1 MTKSKKRRLVCV
13 AIPQS
18 NDLEPAGI
26 GCERIDLDSTPITP
40 AAHDAFTEVE
50 LDERIERMRV
60 AAEEADPIRKTRS
73 QCWACD
79 SYCESGNLVASAGW
93 YSRKL
98 SGTYAAV
105 REVYCPECFNQWGWG
120 DAQR

>member
-1 MTKSKKRRLVCV
+1 MTKAKKHQMVFVPGTRSPF
-13 AIPQS
+13 AS
-18 NDLEPAGI
+18 M
-26 GCERIDLDSTPITP
+26 GCERIDVDTTPITP
-40 AAHDAFTEVE
+40 AAHDVFTEVE
-50 LDERIERMRV
+50 LDARIERMRV
-60 AAEEADPIRKTRS
+60 AAEEAEPKRQTRS

-105 REVYCPECFNQWGWG
+105 REVYCPTCFSQWGWG
-120 DAQR
+120 DAR